1 MADTELNSELYK
13 KMSAEQDKFR
23 GWLLDQPPA
32 DILLHAVEYTV
43 REDILMEMEALELP
57 DDQARALLASPDAMA
72 DIYKTFSKMVDTG
85 HMDVV
90 RESIEDRAAELS
102 LEQAVEQAV
111 QEDVQREMEMQ
122 GKQEVVELFGT
133 TALFFNERVR
143 QEDVPDGLYR
153 YDLRGLDEDPG
164 EPALVEDHVAVNHAG
179 TILTAKPLDIP
190 KEGYLVLGGELNFTG
205 DEMTLEE
212 FRGNYASPELDEA
225 VYLVDRAFLLHVK
238 EDPDGSYGY
247 AVFDR
252 QTKQKTAEGSISRDD
267 VLDGIDPTHDHLAA
281 ARDAAIG
288 AVGLYGG
295 PLGGGEVAQ
304 VGLTSLKDFRD
315 SDIRRRSIW
324 EPETLPRDDL
334 RFIDSGYNEQF
345 RLPNGGRIEVEYP
358 DRTFSA
364 PCEYIDDYHAYIGTE
379 VYHMCQ
385 FAEVLERGG
394 GVCRPEAVIEADAA
408 AWKIGWD
415 KFLAV
420 ECGAGQW
427 DYHLYDS
434 QMAELKSGSLEV
446 VGCSIN
452 EVRDMVLAENKLGRR
467 SMTPTDYGML
477 MDRAAARAEEA
488 RGEKRESV
496 LGQLSALK
504 SGQKDKASPA
514 PEKKHREEGR

>member
-1 MADTELNSELYK
+1 M
-13 KMSAEQDKFR
+13 
-23 GWLLDQPPA
+23 
-32 DILLHAVEYTV
+32 

-57 DDQARALLASPDAMA
+57 DDQARALLASPDAMS

-102 LEQAVEQAV
+102 IEQAV
-111 QEDVQREMEMQ
+111 QEEVQREMEAQ
-122 GKQEVVELFGT
+122 GKQ
-133 TALFFNERVR
+133 
-143 QEDVPDGLYR
+143 
-153 YDLRGLDEDPG
+153 
-164 EPALVEDHVAVNHAG
+164 
-179 TILTAKPLDIP
+179 
-190 KEGYLVLGGELNFTG
+190 
-205 DEMTLEE
+205 
-212 FRGNYASPELDEA
+212 EA
-225 VYLVDRAFLLHVK
+225 VYLVDRSSLLHLK
-238 EDPDGSYGY
+238 EVQGGDFEY
-247 AVFDR
+247 AVFDK
-252 QTKQKTAEGSISRDD
+252 QTKQKTAEGIISLDE

-288 AVGLYGG
+288 AAGLYGG
-295 PLGGGEVAQ
+295 PLGGSDVAQ

-324 EPETLPRDDL
+324 EPETLPKDDL

-446 VGCSIN
+446 VGCSMN
-452 EVRDMVLAENKLGRR
+452 EVRDMILAENKLGHR

-477 MDRAAARAEEA
+477 MDKAAARAEEV

-504 SGQKDKASPA
+504 SGQKDKAAPA

>member
-1 MADTELNSELYK
+1 MADTELSSKLYE

-23 GWLLDQPPA
+23 AWLVEQPPA

-57 DDQARALLASPDAMA
+57 DDQARALLASPDAMS

-102 LEQAVEQAV
+102 IEQAV
-111 QEDVQREMEMQ
+111 QEEVQREMEAQ
-122 GKQEVVELFGT
+122 GKQ
-133 TALFFNERVR
+133 
-143 QEDVPDGLYR
+143 
-153 YDLRGLDEDPG
+153 
-164 EPALVEDHVAVNHAG
+164 
-179 TILTAKPLDIP
+179 
-190 KEGYLVLGGELNFTG
+190 
-205 DEMTLEE
+205 
-212 FRGNYASPELDEA
+212 EA
-225 VYLVDRAFLLHVK
+225 VYLVDRSSLLHLK
-238 EDPDGSYGY
+238 EVQGGDFEY
-247 AVFDR
+247 AVFDK
-252 QTKQKTAEGSISRDD
+252 QTKQKTAEGIISLDE

-288 AVGLYGG
+288 AAGLYGG
-295 PLGGGEVAQ
+295 PLGGSDVAQ

-324 EPETLPRDDL
+324 EPETLPKDDL

-446 VGCSIN
+446 VGCSMN
-452 EVRDMVLAENKLGRR
+452 EVRDMILAENKLGHR

-477 MDRAAARAEEA
+477 MDKAAARAEEV

-504 SGQKDKASPA
+504 SGQKDKAAPA

>member
-1 MADTELNSELYK
+1 MADAELNSKLYA

-23 GWLLDQPPA
+23 SWLMDQPPA
-32 DILLHAVEYTV
+32 DILNHAVEYTV
-43 REDILMEMEALELP
+43 REDILMEMGVLELP
-57 DDQARALLASPDAMA
+57 DDQARALLASPDAMS

-90 RESIEDRAAELS
+90 RESIEDRAASLS
-102 LEQAVEQAV
+102 MEQAVEQAV
-111 QEDVQREMEMQ
+111 QEEVQREMEMQ
-122 GKQEVVELFGT
+122 GKL
-133 TALFFNERVR
+133 
-143 QEDVPDGLYR
+143 
-153 YDLRGLDEDPG
+153 
-164 EPALVEDHVAVNHAG
+164 
-179 TILTAKPLDIP
+179 
-190 KEGYLVLGGELNFTG
+190 
-205 DEMTLEE
+205 
-212 FRGNYASPELDEA
+212 EA
-225 VYLVDRAFLLHVK
+225 VYLVDRAFLLHLK
-238 EDPDGSYGY
+238 EMENGDFEY
-247 AVFDR
+247 AVFDK
-252 QTKQKTAEGSISRDD
+252 QTKQKTAEGSISLDE
-267 VLDGIDPTHDHLAA
+267 VLDGIDPTRDHLAA

-288 AVGLYGG
+288 AAGLEGV
-295 PLGGGEVAQ
+295 EAAQ

-324 EPETLPRDDL
+324 EPETLPKDDL

-364 PCEYIDDYHAYIGTE
+364 PCEYIDDYHAYIGGE

-394 GVCRPEAVIEADAA
+394 GVCRPEPVLDAEQA

-427 DYHLYDS
+427 DYHLFDS

-452 EVRDMVLAENKLGRR
+452 EVRDMILAENKLGRR
-467 SMTPTDYGML
+467 SMTPTDYGTL
-477 MDRAAARAEEA
+477 MDKAAARAEEA
-488 RGEKRESV
+488 LGEKRESV

-504 SGQKDKASPA
+504 NDQKDKPSPA
-514 PEKKHREEGR
+514 PEKKHREESR

>member
-57 DDQARALLASPDAMA
+57 DDQARALLASPDAMS
-72 DIYKTFSKMVDTG
+72 DIYKTFSKMADTG

-102 LEQAVEQAV
+102 MEQAVEQAV
-111 QEDVQREMEMQ
+111 QEEVQREMEAQ
-122 GKQEVVELFGT
+122 GKQ
-133 TALFFNERVR
+133 
-143 QEDVPDGLYR
+143 
-153 YDLRGLDEDPG
+153 
-164 EPALVEDHVAVNHAG
+164 
-179 TILTAKPLDIP
+179 
-190 KEGYLVLGGELNFTG
+190 
-205 DEMTLEE
+205 
-212 FRGNYASPELDEA
+212 EA
-225 VYLVDRAFLLHVK
+225 VYLVDRSSLLHLK
-238 EDPDGSYGY
+238 ENENGDFGY
-247 AVFDR
+247 AVFDK
-252 QTKQKTAEGSISRDD
+252 QTRQKTAEGIISLDD

-281 ARDAAIG
+281 AREAAVRE
-288 AVGLYGG
+288 AGLDGI
-295 PLGGGEVAQ
+295 ETAQ
-304 VGLTSLKDFRD
+304 VGLISLKDFRD

-446 VGCSIN
+446 VGCSMN

-477 MDRAAARAEEA
+477 MDKAAARAAEA
-488 RGEKRESV
+488 RDEKRESV

-504 SGQKDKASPA
+504 SGQKDKAAPA